1 MTSWAVVGSKGVD
14 WKDVVGAV
22 SCDGVE
28 EEEDEAFEEVDDGF
42 LPVRVPQRDMLT
54 RYIGSLAEQ
63 RREFRIIVKGC
74 LRMLPRRA
82 ESME

>member
-1 MTSWAVVGSKGVD
+1 MLPRKEVTSWAVVGSKGVD

-28 EEEDEAFEEVDDGF
+28 EEEEEDDEAFEEVDDVF

-54 RYIGSLAEQ
+54 RYNG
-63 RREFRIIVKGC
+63 
-74 LRMLPRRA
+74 
-82 ESME
+82 